1 MQQKTFL
8 FNSKKIA
15 ILAFTFLLFV
25 INSFGQ
31 KGSHSNAETPF
42 HKSSNTLA
50 LGVGIGNNYNYYSG
64 YSYYTGIV
72 SPPTFLLSF
81 DHGIKDDLGPGNLG
95 IGGILAVKSA
105 SYKYSSGSYK
115 ATWRNYIIGVRAT
128 YHLTLLA
135 EKNNK
140 FDPYAGVTAGVRINT
155 YKDSYYTSYSVDDNT
170 VYPVVGVFVGAKYN
184 FSKNFGAF
192 VEAGYDFAFLRGG
205 INFNF

>member
-1 MQQKTFL
+1 MQQKSFFIIL
-8 FNSKKIA
+8 NKLA
-15 ILAFTFLLFV
+15 ILVAVFSLSVISAFA
-25 INSFGQ
+25 Q
-31 KGSHSNAETPF
+31 KGSSSSSETPF
-42 HKSSNTLA
+42 HKGSNTIA

-95 IGGILAVKSA
+95 IGGIIAMKSA
-105 SYKYSSGSYK
+105 TYKYSSGGKK
-115 ATWRNYIIGVRAT
+115 ATWKNYIIGVRAT

-135 EKNNK
+135 DKNNK
-140 FDPYAGVTAGVRINT
+140 FDPYAGLTAGVRINT

-184 FSKNFGAF
+184 FAKNFGAF